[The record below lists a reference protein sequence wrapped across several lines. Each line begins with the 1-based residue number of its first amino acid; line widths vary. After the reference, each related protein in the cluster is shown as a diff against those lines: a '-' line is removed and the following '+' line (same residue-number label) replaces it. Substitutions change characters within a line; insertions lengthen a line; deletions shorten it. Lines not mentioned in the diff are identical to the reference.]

1 MFKNLTAFQIDIPNT
16 SDFLSSLNGKLSKY
30 QHAPLGE
37 FELKNAGWAPIREE
51 GDLFYEYQSYAL
63 LNLAV
68 EKRSVPKSVIVKK
81 VKELAADFE
90 NENGYAP
97 GRKQVKKLAEEAL
110 ELLIPRAFPITKY
123 TRVILD
129 LKKGLVLVDSVSTPV
144 VDEVVKALLKTDDT
158 IQLTSLDF
166 AVSAAYLMARWLPDG
181 PPTGIT
187 IDDSAVFVG
196 ADKRTVTLKN
206 VNVGS
211 GSVEISNTT
220 PIAVAELIQNGMPP
234 SALAITINDD
244 LSAVFTADA
253 GLKSIKFNNLP
264 TEAPSDSDTFDTDLY
279 LNGTLLSKAV
289 KFLHACANNRDL
301 I

>member
-1 MFKNLTAFQIDIPNT
+1 M
-16 SDFLSSLNGKLSKY
+16 
-30 QHAPLGE
+30 
-37 FELKNAGWAPIREE
+37 
-51 GDLFYEYQSYAL
+51 
-63 LNLAV
+63 
-68 EKRSVPKSVIVKK
+68 KK

-97 GRKQVKKLAEEAL
+97 GRKQVKKLAEDAL
-110 ELLIPRAFPITKY
+110 EILIPRAFPITKY
-123 TRVILD
+123 TSVILD
-129 LKKGLVLVDSVSTPV
+129 LKEGLVLVDSVSTPV
-144 VDEVVKALLKTDDT
+144 VDEVVKALLKTDDA

-166 AVSAAYLMARWLPDG
+166 KLSATDLMEDWILNS
-181 PPTGIT
+181 PPSGIT
-187 IDDSAVFVG
+187 IDDSAAFVG

-206 VNVGS
+206 VNVGG

-220 PIAVAELIQNGMPP
+220 PIAAAELIRNGMPP

-253 GLKSIKFNNLP
+253 GLKSIKFNNLS
-264 TEAPSDSDTFDTDLY
+264 TEAPSDSNTFDTDLY

-289 KFLHACANNRDL
+289 KFLHACANEGDL